1 MGFDWIGLDWI
12 GGEVAQLR
20 RERVYEGDSARTASK
35 SQILVGL
42 SAAAVEYAFADRAAA
57 LLSRGD
63 DDAEDCWRSWAG
75 WRWV

>member
-1 MGFDWIGLDWI
+1 
-12 GGEVAQLR
+12 
-20 RERVYEGDSARTASK
+20 VYEGDSARTASK

-63 DDAEDCWRSWAG
+63 DDAEDCRRSCAG